1 MCGYNSSLTHVNQPV
16 REVEVKTT
24 EEWDGEE
31 GEAEKDAVP
40 KARSH
45 LLVVEVGKT
54 TSGVAMQDDSL
65 PNCVLNHS
73 QQGVKHVVEHLL
85 KSSDLVKNGCFV

>member
-1 MCGYNSSLTHVNQPV
+1 MNP
-16 REVEVKTT
+16 T
-24 EEWDGEE
+24 EEWDGKEGKAEE
-31 GEAEKDAVP
+31 DAVP
-40 KARSH
+40 KAGRH

-85 KSSDLVKNGCFV
+85 NSSDLLKNGCFVWLLSIKTTQHHNCSLGCF